1 MNFVLFVG
9 AGNIIF
15 PPFVGLMAGTNVW
28 IAACG
33 FLLTGVGLP
42 VITSIAMARVAGHL
56 PEITQPIGK
65 VGGTILIVVCYLAV
79 GPLFATPRTAT
90 VSYDL
95 AIKPFYHSEGLL
107 WIYSLLFFLFVIFVS
122 LHPQKLFETVGKVLS
137 PIKIAVLA
145 ILGITVFIL
154 PAGEPGAPQ
163 DEYAKTAFSFGLS
176 NGYLTMDTLAA
187 LVFGLVIV
195 NSIRSRTVTSPKL
208 ITRYAIYSSIIAGLM
223 LVLLYVSL
231 FRLGTAS
238 TEIAKDATN
247 GADVLSAYVNF
258 SYGSYGNIL
267 LAVIITVACLVT
279 AIGLTCSGS
288 SYFCSLTGIGYRRLV
303 WVFAILSMVI
313 SNLGLTQLIAI
324 SVPAMEAIYPVFIVL
339 IFLSFVRGW
348 INTPMVIALP
358 ATVIAFVFGIA
369 EGLKSVGLARFLP
382 NYYQNLPLSNQGLA
396 WVIPCIIVI
405 SICWIFDL
413 IILKPRKLRSAA
425 N

>member
-15 PPFVGLMAGTNVW
+15 PPFVGLMAGTNVC

-42 VITSIAMARVAGHL
+42 VITSVAMARVAGHL

-65 VGGTILIVVCYLAV
+65 IGGTILIVVCYLAV
-79 GPLFATPRTAT
+79 GPLFATPCTTT

-122 LHPQKLFETVGKVLS
+122 LNPQKLFERVGKILS

-145 ILGITVFIL
+145 ILSVTVFVL
-154 PAGEPGAPQ
+154 PAGEAGAPQ
-163 DEYAKTAFSFGLS
+163 AEYANTAFSFGLS

-195 NSIRSRTVTSPKL
+195 NSIRSRDVTSPKL
-208 ITRYAIYSSIIAGLM
+208 ITRYAIYSGGIAGLM
-223 LVLLYVSL
+223 LVLLYISL

-238 TEIAKDATN
+238 TEIAKGATN

-258 SYGSYGNIL
+258 SYGAYGNVL
-267 LAVIITVACLVT
+267 LAVIITIACLVT

-288 SYFCSLTGIGYRRLV
+288 SYFSSLTGIGYRPLV
-303 WVFAILSMVI
+303 WIFAILSMII
-313 SNLGLTQLIAI
+313 SNLGLTQLISV
-324 SVPAMEAIYPVFIVL
+324 SVPAMEAIYPVFVVL

-348 INTPMVIALP
+348 MNTPLIIALP
-358 ATVIAFVFGIA
+358 ATVIAFAFGIA
-369 EGLKSVGLARFLP
+369 EGLKSVGFSQLLP
-382 NYYQNLPLSNQGLA
+382 TFYQNLPLSNQGLA
-396 WVIPCIIVI
+396 WVIPCVIVI
-405 SICWIFDL
+405 CVCWIIDL
-413 IILKPRKLRSAA
+413 ATLKSKRLRSAS
-425 N
+425 